1 MATGLRERWRINA
14 MRTIQERALDLF
26 DARGF
31 DAVTIEEI
39 AAAAEVSPSSVYRY
53 FGTKEG
59 LIVADE
65 FDNWSQEAVEGIL
78 DVNDPV
84 GSLLQVVLRY
94 EATPE
99 QAPPQ
104 TERSPWR
111 RVRYFFQE
119 PSVRMAVCAQL
130 DRASQRIAP
139 LMATGAMT
147 ETQARVA
154 ANALV
159 FGYFGALEQWYLDG
173 GIHPI
178 AHYVEEGLRPL
189 RRIWSTPGELAAG
202 DVDERPGGFPGGT
215 DGHPELSGLRIYR
228 RPEPEGAAALV
239 RG

>member
-1 MATGLRERWRINA
+1 
-14 MRTIQERALDLF
+14 MRTIQEQALDLF

-59 LIVADE
+59 LVVADE
-65 FDNWSQEAVEGIL
+65 FDSWSQEAVEGIL

-84 GSLLQVVLRY
+84 GSLLNVVRTY
-94 EATPE
+94 EAAPGE
-99 QAPPQ
+99 SPQAG
-104 TERSPWR
+104 RSPWR

-139 LMATGAMT
+139 LMTAGGAMT

-173 GIHPI
+173 GVHPI
-178 AHYVEEGLRPL
+178 ARYVEEGLLPL
-189 RRIWSTPGELAAG
+189 RRIWS
-202 DVDERPGGFPGGT
+202 
-215 DGHPELSGLRIYR
+215 
-228 RPEPEGAAALV
+228 
-239 RG
+239 

>member
-14 MRTIQERALDLF
+14 MRTIQEQALDLF

-31 DAVTIEEI
+31 NAVTIEEI

-59 LIVADE
+59 LVVADE
-65 FDNWSQEAVEGIL
+65 FDSWSQEAVEGIL

-84 GSLLQVVLRY
+84 GSLLNVVRTY
-94 EATPE
+94 EAAPGE
-99 QAPPQ
+99 SPQAG
-104 TERSPWR
+104 RSPWR

-139 LMATGAMT
+139 LMAAGGTMT

-178 AHYVEEGLRPL
+178 ARYVEEGLLPL
-189 RRIWSTPGELAAG
+189 RRIWSAG
-202 DVDERPGGFPGGT
+202 
-215 DGHPELSGLRIYR
+215 
-228 RPEPEGAAALV
+228 
-239 RG
+239 

>member
-26 DARGF
+26 DERGF

-59 LIVADE
+59 LLVADE
-65 FDNWSQEAVEGIL
+65 FDSWSQDQVEEIL

-84 GSLLQVVLRY
+84 GSLLQIVLKY
-94 EATPE
+94 EAAPD
-99 QAPPQ
+99 QAPESRDAPLDPQ
-104 TERSPWR
+104 ADRSPWR

-119 PSVRMAVCAQL
+119 PSVRMAACAAL

-139 LMATGAMT
+139 LMMAGGRMT

-173 GIHPI
+173 GVHPI
-178 AHYVEEGLRPL
+178 AKYVEEGLQPL
-189 RRIWSTPGELAAG
+189 RSIWSKPDKSAS
-202 DVDERPGGFPGGT
+202 P
-215 DGHPELSGLRIYR
+215 
-228 RPEPEGAAALV
+228 
-239 RG
+239 

>member
-59 LIVADE
+59 LVVADE
-65 FDNWSQEAVEGIL
+65 FDSWSQEAVEEIL
-78 DVNDPV
+78 DLNDPV
-84 GSLLQVVLRY
+84 GSLIRVVLKY
-94 EATPE
+94 EAAAE
-99 QAPPQ
+99 QAPQPQDAAPGPQ
-104 TERSPWR
+104 TGRSPWR

-119 PSVRMAVCAQL
+119 PSVRMAACAAL

-139 LMATGAMT
+139 LMMTGGMT

-178 AHYVEEGLRPL
+178 AKYVEEGLLPL
-189 RRIWSTPGELAAG
+189 RRIWATPSES
-202 DVDERPGGFPGGT
+202 DSP
-215 DGHPELSGLRIYR
+215 
-228 RPEPEGAAALV
+228 
-239 RG
+239 

>member
-1 MATGLRERWRINA
+1 MLMATGLRERWRQNA

-26 DARGF
+26 DERGF

-59 LIVADE
+59 LVVADE
-65 FDNWSQEAVEGIL
+65 FDSWSQEAVEEIL

-84 GSLLQVVLRY
+84 GSLVQVVLNY
-94 EATPE
+94 EA
-99 QAPPQ
+99 AP
-104 TERSPWR
+104 RSPWR

-119 PSVRMAVCAQL
+119 PSVRTAVCAAL

-139 LMATGAMT
+139 LMMADGRMT

-178 AHYVEEGLRPL
+178 AQYVEEGLQPL
-189 RRIWSTPGELAAG
+189 RSVWSRPTLGVAG
-202 DVDERPGGFPGGT
+202 GRM
-215 DGHPELSGLRIYR
+215 
-228 RPEPEGAAALV
+228 
-239 RG
+239 

>member
-14 MRTIQERALDLF
+14 MRTIQEQALDLF

-31 DAVTIEEI
+31 EAVTIEEI

-59 LIVADE
+59 LVVADE
-65 FDNWSQEAVEGIL
+65 FDSWSQEAVEGIL

-84 GSLLQVVLRY
+84 GSLLMVVRTY
-94 EATPE
+94 EAAPGE
-99 QAPPQ
+99 APQAV
-104 TERSPWR
+104 RSPWR

-119 PSVRMAVCAQL
+119 PSVRTAVCAQL

-139 LMATGAMT
+139 LMAASGELT

-178 AHYVEEGLRPL
+178 AHYVEEGLHPL
-189 RRIWSTPGELAAG
+189 RGIWS
-202 DVDERPGGFPGGT
+202 GT
-215 DGHPELSGLRIYR
+215 
-228 RPEPEGAAALV
+228 
-239 RG
+239 